1 MTDSLKTGGKKAFN
15 VDEDAVG
22 MRFDV
27 FLTENMPP
35 HVSRTRI
42 KQLIEGGAVLLNGK
56 PCTSAKTRLK
66 GGEEI
71 KLEIPEPQD
80 ATPLPEAIP
89 LDILYEDDHLIVLNK
104 PAGMVVHPAAGNWTG
119 TLVNA
124 LLHHCGGDF
133 KGIGGVKRPGIVH
146 RLDKETSG
154 IMVVAKTEEALS
166 GLAAQFA
173 DHGRTGPLERAYLA
187 LVWGVLPN
195 NKGVIDAP
203 LGRSP
208 NNRLKR
214 AVVPINQQDAREAI
228 THYEVVRHLDQLK
241 GPKMSPSGSRVGAP
255 KSEGVANASLI
266 ECRLETGRTHQ
277 IRVHMAHIGHPLIG
291 DQEYGKHFETKANA
305 LDEPA
310 RSAVK
315 AFRRQAL
322 HAALLGFEHPVTG
335 EHCRFEA
342 PMPQD
347 MVELIESFG

>member
-1 MTDSLKTGGKKAFN
+1 MSDNPETHGKKAFS
-15 VDEDAVG
+15 VDEGANG

-27 FLTENMPP
+27 FLTEKMPS
-35 HVSRTRI
+35 HISRTRV
-42 KQLIEGGAVLLNGK
+42 KQLIEGGSVTLDGK
-56 PCTSAKTRLK
+56 TCSSAKTKLK
-66 GGEEI
+66 GGELIE
-71 KLEIPEPQD
+71 LVIPEPED
-80 ATPLPEAIP
+80 ATPLPENIP
-89 LDILYEDDHLIVLNK
+89 LEILFEDDHLIVINK

-124 LLHHCGGDF
+124 LLHHCGEGF

-187 LVWGVLPN
+187 LVWGVLPH
-195 NKGVIDAP
+195 NKGTIDAP
-203 LGRSP
+203 LGRSS

-214 AVVPINQQDAREAI
+214 AVVNITQQDAREAI
-228 THYEVVRHLDQLK
+228 THYNVVRHLDGK
-241 GPKMSPSGSRVGAP
+241 G
-255 KSEGVANASLI
+255 EGQANASLV
-266 ECRLETGRTHQ
+266 ECILETGRTHQ

-305 LDEPA
+305 LDERA
-310 RSAVK
+310 SSAVK
-315 AFRRQAL
+315 AFLRQAL

-342 PMPQD
+342 PMPED
-347 MVELIESFG
+347 FEKLIESFA